1 MSDPQYEAPIVLPG
15 NVEHGAGDQLWVPE
29 SSRWKVEYHD
39 GWAVGKAPESG
50 QLVWKL
56 EFILRYGDYWKP
68 FSILWE
74 EGDSEDQI
82 EDLLGWTAERTANAI
97 ADQLDRQG
105 SKLRPEDLALRQNW
119 GVRRQL
125 AGAWRDY
132 RKWRT
137 KAKEST
143 VGKEFFKGIR

>member
-1 MSDPQYEAPIVLPG
+1 MTNPEYEAPIVIPG
-15 NVEHGAGDQLWVPE
+15 NTETGAGDNLWVPE
-29 SSRWKVEYHD
+29 SSRWNVEWHD
-39 GWAVGKAPESG
+39 GWKVGVAPESG
-50 QLVWKL
+50 QMVWKL
-56 EFILRYGDYWKP
+56 EFILRYGNYWKP

-97 ADQLDRQG
+97 RDQLERQG

-119 GVRRQL
+119 NVRRQL
-125 AGAWRDY
+125 AGAWREY
-132 RKWRT
+132 RAWRK

-143 VGKEFFKGIR
+143 VGKTLFSGTN